1 MLCPIQKVIDR
12 TKNWNQAEGRNV
24 KITFVSLQKTKFMT
38 VVLKRS
44 SDKASIAKL
53 LDALPKTSKFN
64 AYRYCGVLKLHS
76 SPLAIQKAMRDEWD

>member
-1 MLCPIQKVIDR
+1 
-12 TKNWNQAEGRNV
+12 
-24 KITFVSLQKTKFMT
+24 MT

-44 SDKASIAKL
+44 SDKASIDKL

-64 AYRYCGVLKLHS
+64 AYKYCGMLKLHL